1 MTTMSKMKKIC
12 ICAICIALCYVL
24 PLAFHGV
31 GLGSILSPMHIP
43 VLLCG
48 LVCGGGY
55 GLLCGLLGPVLSSL
69 LSGMPPMVML
79 VRMIPELC
87 VYGLAGGLSMKW
99 LRLGHLSADVY
110 VSLAIAMVA
119 GRIAGG
125 IATAIFNAATS
136 GVYSIALWATGYFAE
151 ALPGIAAH
159 LILVPLLVFTLEK
172 ARVIPARYQKTAAQE
187 V

>member
-1 MTTMSKMKKIC
+1 MTMSKMKKIC

-31 GLGSILSPMHIP
+31 GLGSVLSPMHIP

-69 LSGMPPMVML
+69 LSGMPPLMML

-87 VYGLAGGLSMKW
+87 TYGLAGGLAMKYV
-99 LRLGHLSADVY
+99 RLGHLSADVY
-110 VSLAIAMVA
+110 VSLAASMVA
-119 GRIAGG
+119 GRIVGG
-125 IATAIFNAATS
+125 IATAVFFAVTS
-136 GVYSIALWATGYFAE
+136 GVYSIALWATGYFVE

-159 LILVPLLVFTLEK
+159 LILVPLLLFTLEK
-172 ARVIPARYQKTAAQE
+172 ARVIPARYTKKTADE